1 MGDLNDPIWNCIT
14 LSCCSPAQAEERLA
28 KYIAEHLG
36 ETPSPKDVAKLLCGM
51 FDFAEKGTLQPL
63 VQSIARLARG

>member
-1 MGDLNDPIWNCIT
+1 MDELWNCLT
-14 LSCCSPAQAEERLA
+14 LACCPPAEAEVRLA
-28 KYIAEHLG
+28 AYIAKECG
-36 ETPSPKDVAKLLCGM
+36 DNYGPKEVAQLMLKT